1 MTTLFRQNYDIPRSL
16 RKTDQTMLKTPIA
29 ELRLPT
35 GQRTQRRSRNQ
46 IMRLKEN
53 MLNLNESR
61 DKADSLCPNRIY
73 IKFFKKEYKIL
84 GSPSGEIWTLK
95 SAPSSP
101 SRPTTTSSHSN
112 VGAAWMV
119 TYARVI
125 TDGKTP
131 LNRIT
136 WRDNYGGESIHKRKN
151 RAARLSKDRIRNIIT
166 TNTKQFRDL
175 DSFQVGNYSISS
187 VNGGIVV
194 LLKVN
199 GSSDI
204 ANL

>member
-1 MTTLFRQNYDIPRSL
+1 MPKS
-16 RKTDQTMLKTPIA
+16 
-29 ELRLPT
+29 
-35 GQRTQRRSRNQ
+35 
-46 IMRLKEN
+46 
-53 MLNLNESR
+53 NL
-61 DKADSLCPNRIY
+61 Y
-73 IKFFKKEYKIL
+73 QVFKYKIL
-84 GSPSGEIWTLK
+84 GSPGGEIWTLK

-136 WRDNYGGESIHKRKN
+136 WRNNYGGGSIHKRKN

-175 DSFQVGNYSISS
+175 DSF
-187 VNGGIVV
+187 
-194 LLKVN
+194 
-199 GSSDI
+199 
-204 ANL
+204 